1 MTNHKETYIISL
13 ITQELRMY
21 KECDEQSLVI

>member
-1 MTNHKETYIISL
+1 MINHKETYIISP

-21 KECDEQSLVI
+21 KECDEQSSVN